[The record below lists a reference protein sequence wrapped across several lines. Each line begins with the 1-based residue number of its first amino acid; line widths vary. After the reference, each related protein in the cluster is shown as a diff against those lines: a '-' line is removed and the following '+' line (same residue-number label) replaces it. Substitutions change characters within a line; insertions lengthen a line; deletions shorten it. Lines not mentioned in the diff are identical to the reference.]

1 MKGIKSFYT
10 GSLLLAII
18 IFCSCLIGQKIQVEH
33 LKKIY
38 QQNEVVDTDFGNF
51 LAAQHALY
59 INDFKA
65 AQELLS
71 AVKDD
76 IGVAKNERILA
87 SFFSGNMPKE
97 VDSLK
102 DSKDLSLRFIYD
114 VSLVQK
120 GDWKN
125 LYKRHESDKSLLFA
139 PLRIFSAV
147 KQGKTKEAIK
157 FVDSTDT
164 SDSWKAFIKGQIAVI
179 NKDVNLAAK
188 EFANV
193 LPEFMSLSDYLY
205 LMSFYRENE
214 MFEDME
220 ILKNDFTSKP
230 GGMYVLDYPEI
241 PEWKYFDGIKNNLAF
256 SMIQSVSHTQV
267 IIFTDISLM
276 LLRFAES
283 VAENPDMDS
292 LNYYLGQYYFY
303 NKGQYKKCFNNIS
316 KKSPLHLFG
325 QMKIAGKNNDF
336 KFIKKIA
343 KQNPLFLPATNMA
356 LNYHIKNGEKNAALT
371 IVNRALKQDN
381 LNDKARAY
389 FLKKRANIYLM
400 FDNPKKA
407 QKDLDRIFEIE
418 NPMATDNLLL
428 QARIWNQSNKNL
440 QEAYNYSMMVIHRN
454 TSNVQAWD
462 LLGCIV
468 RKQEGIDEAL
478 SIMNRVSEIATNVS
492 SLYEHLGDFYM
503 EKGLKDKAR
512 ESYEQAIDLSED
524 GLIVVPF
531 VQKKLRKVK

>member
-1 MKGIKSFYT
+1 M
-10 GSLLLAII
+10 
-18 IFCSCLIGQKIQVEH
+18 EH
-33 LKKIY
+33 FKNLR
-38 QQNEVVDTDFGNF
+38 QQNEVFDTSFGNF

-65 AQELLS
+65 AQDLLS
-71 AVKDD
+71 GVKEDVD
-76 IGVAKNERILA
+76 VARNERILA
-87 SFFSGNMPKE
+87 GFFSGYMPKE

-102 DSKDLSLRFIYD
+102 DTKDLSLRFIYD

-120 GDWKN
+120 GNWKD

-157 FVDSTDT
+157 FIDSTDT

-179 NKDVNLAAK
+179 NKDVNTAAK
-188 EFANV
+188 EFAEV
-193 LPEFMSLSDYLY
+193 LPEFMSVHDYLY

-220 ILKNDFTSKP
+220 ILQNDFTSRP

-256 SMIQSVSHTQV
+256 SMIQSVAHTQV

-276 LLRFAES
+276 LLRFAQS

-303 NKGQYKKCFNNIS
+303 NKGQYDKCFNDIS
-316 KKSPLHLFG
+316 KKNPLYLFG

-343 KQNPLFLPATNMA
+343 KKNPLFLPATNMA
-356 LNYHIKNGEKNAALT
+356 LNYHVKNGEKNAALT
-371 IVNRALKQDN
+371 IINRALKQDN

-389 FLKKRANIYLM
+389 FLKKRANVYLM
-400 FDNPKKA
+400 FNKPKQA
-407 QKDLDRIFEIE
+407 QKDLDKVVEIE
-418 NPMATDNLLL
+418 NAMATDNLLL
-428 QARIWNQSNKNL
+428 QAKIWNQKDENL

-492 SLYEHLGDFYM
+492 SLYEHLGDLYM
-503 EKGLKDKAR
+503 EKGWKDKAR
-512 ESYEQAIDLSED
+512 ESYEHAIDLSDD

-531 VQKKLRKVK
+531 VREKLRKVK